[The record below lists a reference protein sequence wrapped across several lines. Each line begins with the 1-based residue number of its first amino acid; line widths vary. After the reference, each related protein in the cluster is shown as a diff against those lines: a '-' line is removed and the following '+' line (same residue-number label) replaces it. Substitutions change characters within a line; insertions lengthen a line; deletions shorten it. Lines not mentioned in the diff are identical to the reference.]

1 MKLTKK
7 LENKYFVDSL
17 HEEKIL
23 NCEEGHRLVSIN
35 VYNVSENEG
44 IKLSE
49 LLMELYSEEIPM
61 YLYDYQFYC
70 EEDKYFEFQICIDEE
85 YIKEFNELYKEF
97 KKSAKDLLT
106 TENEEIK
113 EEIKEDEKALTL
125 KNMAKKVQEV
135 LREGIAIVY
144 FWKNG
149 RGWKYFEFWYEDPTN
164 ETFSSEDQIIIDSIL
179 KKDKFSIALDGYNCF
194 GAYDLNYIQWRIKKA
209 YEENKERILNER
221 IEG

>member
-23 NCEEGHRLVSIN
+23 NCEAGHRLVSIN

-49 LLMELYSEEIPM
+49 LLIELYSEEIPM

-113 EEIKEDEKALTL
+113 EEIKEDEKTLTL

-144 FWKNG
+144 FWKKN
-149 RGWKYFEFWYEDPTN
+149 RSWKYMEFWHEDPTN

-179 KKDKFSIALDGYNCF
+179 KKDKFAIALDGYNCF

>member
-17 HEEKIL
+17 NEEKIL

-70 EEDKYFEFQICIDEE
+70 ESDKYFEFQISLDEE

-113 EEIKEDEKALTL
+113 EDEKVLTL

-149 RGWKYFEFWYEDPTN
+149 RGWKYFEFWHEDPTN

-221 IEG
+221 IEE